1 MFFLSFS
8 QPGNSFQI
16 SGRKQWKIEISFR
29 TFVGPICRVCSV
41 PSLQVFFMFH
51 LYLFWRISVDLRD
64 TLSLFLHSFIDNR
77 VQVAPKAYK
86 LSLSSLNESQEQQ
99 DICKSSVHLENCLL
113 CFFIFVRFFAFDT
126 SYVVRSTLSS
136 PSSSSTSFVIIGA
149 DRRLKNRNFFSHKF
163 VTFSGTRGSTF

>member
-41 PSLQVFFMFH
+41 PSLQAFYISFVFVLTNSCWFER
-51 LYLFWRISVDLRD
+51 YPVA
-64 TLSLFLHSFIDNR
+64 FLHSLIDNR

>member
-29 TFVGPICRVCSV
+29 TFVGLICRVCSV
-41 PSLQVFFMFH
+41 PSLQVFLCFICICFDEFV
-51 LYLFWRISVDLRD
+51 LIWEIPCRY
-64 TLSLFLHSFIDNR
+64 FLHSLIDNR